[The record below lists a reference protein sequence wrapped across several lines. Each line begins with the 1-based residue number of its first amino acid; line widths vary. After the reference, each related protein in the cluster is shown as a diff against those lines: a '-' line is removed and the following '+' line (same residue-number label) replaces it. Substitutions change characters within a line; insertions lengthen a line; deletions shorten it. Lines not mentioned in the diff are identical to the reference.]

1 MSTIRK
7 YILIDDDELNNLL
20 CSMAIEEALGEAID
34 IKLFTVPEKG
44 LEFIQNEYVNT
55 LEPTILFL
63 DINMPS
69 MTGWEFMEEYE
80 NLSELVKSQICVYIL
95 SSSVDHRDID
105 MAEANKNV
113 KGFLSKPLE
122 QDTILNVA
130 KA

>member
-1 MSTIRK
+1 MNTIRK
-7 YILIDDDELNNLL
+7 YILIDDDDLNNLL
-20 CSMAIEEALGEAID
+20 CSMVIEEALGKAID
-34 IKLFTVPEKG
+34 IKTFTVPEEG

-55 LEPTILFL
+55 LGPTILFL

-80 NLSELVKSQICVYIL
+80 NLSESVKGQIGVYIL
-95 SSSVDHRDID
+95 SSSLDNRDIN
-105 MAEANKNV
+105 MAEANKDV